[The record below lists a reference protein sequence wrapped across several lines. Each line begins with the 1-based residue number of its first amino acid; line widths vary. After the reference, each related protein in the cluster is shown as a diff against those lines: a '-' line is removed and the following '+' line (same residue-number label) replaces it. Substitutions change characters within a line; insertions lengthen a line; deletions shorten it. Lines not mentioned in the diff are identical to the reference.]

1 MRDGH
6 AVPNTLSVTM
16 TNVIRA
22 RASDGS
28 ARNFAARSLITDH
41 YTCVACADG
50 DLMQGV
56 SPEMIALIDDHGIT
70 NVGPLTLADFRD
82 QVARFRGHGWIGLA
96 IAARHQQVLVAPMV
110 ETKAAARGE
119 PLGVAP
125 IVDAFHRSPRGG

>member
-1 MRDGH
+1 MRDGP

-22 RASDGS
+22 QASGS
-28 ARNFAARSLITDH
+28 ARNFAARPLITDH

-56 SPEMIALIDDHGIT
+56 SPEMIALIDDNGIT

-82 QVARFRGHGWIGLA
+82 QWPGPGPWLEWIGDRCPPSA
-96 IAARHQQVLVAPMV
+96 S
-110 ETKAAARGE
+110 ARGAD
-119 PLGVAP
+119 G
-125 IVDAFHRSPRGG
+125 